1 MAPKK
6 TPATEATPAKPTRVR
21 ASTPFD
27 EAKRAQAKLE
37 ALEMK
42 RQQILEE
49 LGDEARAML
58 EALEELRA
66 KQQPQTTESDLPEG
80 E

>member
-6 TPATEATPAKPTRVR
+6 QSTTEQAEKPTRVR

-37 ALEMK
+37 ALELK

-66 KQQPQTTESDLPEG
+66 KQVPQAEPDEAEQP
-80 E
+80 